1 MYHYETQQHRQK
13 SAKATSH
20 LSLDNL
26 RQKLIRNVIFHKQL
40 YPKESQ
46 FTHHKDGEYK
56 RYSACFINRKF
67 VLITTQLII
76 FSDSDA
82 FGVFLSPIIKRRDL
96 RGLEVNEG
104 LRKRSFS
111 QLGNQNQH
119 ITFIG
124 FCSKEGNPWDLK
136 SIYQTS
142 RNQTILH
149 HSVEDRETAIQY
161 KCKRFYFQLIS
172 TNQLAQL
179 DFVNLLS
186 DLS

>member
-40 YPKESQ
+40 YPTESQ

-56 RYSACFINRKF
+56 RYAPCFINRKF

-111 QLGNQNQH
+111 QLGNQNQY
-119 ITFIG
+119 ITFIE

-142 RNQTILH
+142 RNQTIMH

-161 KCKRFYFQLIS
+161 KFKRFYFQLIS